1 MTCLLYKAAK
11 TYKKMIKTE
20 LCWNDLLHAKKNYKI
35 IKRQKNVLYCHRYT
49 LSAVKVYT
57 NALLASAHMSYG

>member
-11 TYKKMIKTE
+11 TYKKMIKTK

-35 IKRQKNVLYCHRYT
+35 IKRQKKCIVL
-49 LSAVKVYT
+49 LIDIPFSAVYVYT
-57 NALLASAHMSYG
+57 NALLASAHMS